1 MPDTTPV
8 VLVAIQLPAQRI
20 EDVNDS
26 LRELER
32 LAATL
37 GYRVIH
43 TMFQARSS
51 SRSPTALGEGKL
63 EELGAMTGG
72 TGKVET
78 FQRKKSKAS
87 RNFEQREGPKRNS
100 GEKKKVE
107 G

>member
-1 MPDTTPV
+1 MNRGGTPIPDTTPV
-8 VLVAIQLPAQRI
+8 VLVAIQLPRQPI
-20 EDVNDS
+20 EAVHDS

-63 EELGAMTGG
+63 DELAALTGG

-78 FQRKKSKAS
+78 VQR
-87 RNFEQREGPKRNS
+87 
-100 GEKKKVE
+100 
-107 G
+107 